1 MAQASHPAQ
10 DTGGAKRPDD
20 GILQVQ
26 NGIRITY
33 VSQEPSMDME
43 SSVFEVASL
52 GLATPSRQR
61 DLYLSGADGLDLD
74 ALQTTIESLDA
85 WNWEQRVDETLQR
98 LHLALAARIGSLSG
112 GLKKRVA
119 LAQALVS

>member
-1 MAQASHPAQ
+1 MALITLTNAQ
-10 DTGGAKRPDD
+10 LAFGHVPLLDHTDFSLENQERVGLIGRNGTGKSSLLKILAGMERPDD

-52 GLATPSRQR
+52 GLATAIQAR
-61 DLYLSGADGLDLD
+61 DLYLSGADGL
-74 ALQTTIESLDA
+74 S
-85 WNWEQRVDETLQR
+85 
-98 LHLALAARIGSLSG
+98 
-112 GLKKRVA
+112 
-119 LAQALVS
+119 